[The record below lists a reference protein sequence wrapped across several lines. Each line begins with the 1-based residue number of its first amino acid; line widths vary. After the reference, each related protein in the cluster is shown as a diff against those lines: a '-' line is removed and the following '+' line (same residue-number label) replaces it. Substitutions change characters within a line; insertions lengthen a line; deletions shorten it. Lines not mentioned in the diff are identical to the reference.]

1 MIAALFSCARPRIFS
16 NALFSSGTILSLA
29 LASMGWDVIATD
41 LQDVIS
47 AVLSP
52 NISRNRANL
61 PPGSGAIEVRA
72 LDWTVPPD
80 SWLWDNPNVIASQQR
95 GLPLNARRETQ
106 VPILH
111 PPFDLIISSDTLYLA
126 ELVTPL
132 MRSLHEVSRLCV
144 SASPEARAP
153 PIYLCVERRDPGMM
167 DRALTEAK
175 EVWNFKVE
183 RVPHKRLAKAMEK
196 GGARWEKGEWDDVE
210 IWKLILQT

>member
-1 MIAALFSCARPRIFS
+1 
-16 NALFSSGTILSLA
+16 
-29 LASMGWDVIATD
+29 MGWDVIATD

-61 PPGSGAIEVRA
+61 PPGSGAIQVRL
-72 LDWTVPPD
+72 LDWTIPPD
-80 SWLWDNPNVIASQQR
+80 SWLWDNPNVIASQHRDPPEYPAQD
-95 GLPLNARRETQ
+95 NQ
-106 VPILH
+106 NPILR

-132 MRSLHEVSRLCV
+132 MRSLHEVSRLSV

-167 DRALTEAK
+167 DRALSEAK

-196 GGARWEKGEWDDVE
+196 GGARWGKGEWDDVE
-210 IWKLILQT
+210 IWKLNLQT